1 MCELLTNA
9 YLAVCSVVLIW
20 YGLFCII
27 EAVHIEIIDL
37 LVKVKSHY
45 TRNKRRLSLH
55 SRCIEG
61 QQHSLQGPR
70 TGRQEALH
78 PEIAATSIQSAYLV
92 G

>member
-45 TRNKRRLSLH
+45 SMPYLCPVRL
-55 SRCIEG
+55 RDNF
-61 QQHSLQGPR
+61 Q
-70 TGRQEALH
+70 
-78 PEIAATSIQSAYLV
+78 
-92 G
+92 

>member
-45 TRNKRRLSLH
+45 MV
-55 SRCIEG
+55 
-61 QQHSLQGPR
+61 
-70 TGRQEALH
+70 
-78 PEIAATSIQSAYLV
+78 AAVSIKK
-92 G
+92 